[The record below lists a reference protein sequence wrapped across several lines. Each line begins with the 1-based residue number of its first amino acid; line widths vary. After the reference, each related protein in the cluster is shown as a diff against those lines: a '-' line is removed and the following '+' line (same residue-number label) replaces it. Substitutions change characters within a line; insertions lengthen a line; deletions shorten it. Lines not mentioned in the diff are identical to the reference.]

1 MGARNLNNLRVFIV
15 EDESMVSALIEDM
28 LADMG
33 CAVVGVA
40 SNVEEAVA
48 KFAEVSFDAAILD
61 LNLNGS
67 RSLVLA
73 EKLAEMR
80 VPFVLCTGYGSS
92 GVPAGSLRA
101 PLIGKPFQESDLR
114 QALIAALD
122 LNAKTSLYSGTSAR
136 AT

>member
-1 MGARNLNNLRVFIV
+1 MNARTLKDLRGFIV
-15 EDESMVSALIEDM
+15 EDESMVSMLIE

-40 SNVEEAVA
+40 SDVEEAVM

-67 RSLVLA
+67 RSLILA

-80 VPFVLCTGYGSS
+80 VPFVLSTGYGPS
-92 GVPAGSLRA
+92 GVTAASLRA
-101 PLIGKPFQESDLR
+101 PLIGKPFRESDLR
-114 QALIAALD
+114 KALIAALD
-122 LNAKTSLYSGTSAR
+122 NASIGSGISAR
-136 AT
+136 AR